1 MQENP
6 REKTLASYHGELTSF
21 CHGRHAGQA
30 NTCKGVSP
38 RNRNELERIR
48 RNASPRGLQ
57 MHESVSW
64 VNACSMQAI
73 LFAFIGQNSEPQT
86 APAINR
92 ASAGEML
99 WGAAGTRP
107 HPDHSLKLQSFKTVS
122 SAKELPSPFRPT
134 KFSSYK
140 VNRAVSEGKWP
151 LTMDNESLDF
161 SQVDGSKL
169 CFLCS

>member
-1 MQENP
+1 MGSWRPSAMVGTQG
-6 REKTLASYHGELTSF
+6 KLTLVKGWARGTGMNLKEFAEMPAPEVYKCMSLFHESMLVQCKQF
-21 CHGRHAGQA
+21 CLPSLARTA
-30 NTCKGVSP
+30 NRRQHQLSTGPVQGKCCEV
-38 RNRNELERIR
+38 RLERD
-48 RNASPRGLQ
+48 PT
-57 MHESVSW
+57 
-64 VNACSMQAI
+64 
-73 LFAFIGQNSEPQT
+73 QT
-86 APAINR
+86 TP
-92 ASAGEML
+92 
-99 WGAAGTRP
+99 
-107 HPDHSLKLQSFKTVS
+107 LKLQSFKTVS